1 MKLEKDK
8 LFDAVSLPV
17 NEKEILWD
25 IIVKTQDLDAATG
38 YLGEV

>member
-8 LFDAVSLPV
+8 LFDAVSLPA

-25 IIVKTQDLDAATG
+25 IIVKTQDLNAATG